1 MSSSKIPAFAAIAA
15 AVMLLAGCETLTMS
29 LGKKID
35 YKSAG
40 TTPTLEIPPD
50 LAAPT
55 YDDRY
60 QVATAS
66 GVAAQRTQARP
77 SEVLPVPPRFTS

>member
-1 MSSSKIPAFAAIAA
+1 MSFNKILAIAA
-15 AVMLLAGCETLTMS
+15 VAVTVLLLAGCETLTMS

-50 LAAPT
+50 LAA
-55 YDDRY
+55 
-60 QVATAS
+60 
-66 GVAAQRTQARP
+66 
-77 SEVLPVPPRFTS
+77 LP